1 MEEKVFKSNRLTENS
16 VRDNYIQALK
26 DPEFKSLIARL
37 KIDEKEAMKNTTKLQ
52 DTVAELKRCKECPG
66 LVACQ
71 NKEVGC
77 VNYPQI
83 YHDHLIFSYTAYI
96 NHPQL

>member
-52 DTVAELKRCKECPG
+52 DTVA
-66 LVACQ
+66 
-71 NKEVGC
+71 
-77 VNYPQI
+77 
-83 YHDHLIFSYTAYI
+83 
-96 NHPQL
+96 